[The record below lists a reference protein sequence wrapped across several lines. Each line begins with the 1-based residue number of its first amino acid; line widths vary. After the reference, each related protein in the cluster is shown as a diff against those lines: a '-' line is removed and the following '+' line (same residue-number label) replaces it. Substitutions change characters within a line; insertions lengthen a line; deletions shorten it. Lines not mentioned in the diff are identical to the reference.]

1 MYYLFV
7 LLIFD
12 ARDLKVLVSGC
23 GVMMQL
29 MSNLIKA
36 IKSLLLV
43 YKNFN
48 E

>member
-1 MYYLFV
+1 MYNLF
-7 LLIFD
+7 LFLIFD
-12 ARDLKVLVSGC
+12 ARDLIVLVSGC
-23 GVMMQL
+23 RVMLQL

-48 E
+48 K